1 MLERFGAPVHVLRQA
16 NRGRS
21 SARNTGIREATSDAV
36 IFLDSDDLLLP
47 NAIEEFVSVLEEQ
60 PDVDVVYGNAKM
72 IDAEGRLIAIYAD
85 RMPGAR
91 PSGNILGEL
100 ARRCCLTICSMVR
113 RSALRGIRFEEGMT
127 FGEDYDFWRQLAAKS
142 NFAYVDQLLTCYRFH
157 KGMTI
162 CSDPRKNLDAELEVQ
177 RRVLAMPEF
186 QNLSR
191 RSRACAYAAH
201 GAKQSMRNRGS
212 LTRSMIWRA
221 IRTDPTYVTSY
232 GLLALS
238 LFSLRPLQYAISK
251 RRRLIGNHIAA
262 DAGGTALEQE
272 RAASRGTPPAVIV
285 TDGAAVGVGEEHI
298 YG

>member
-1 MLERFGAPVHVLRQA
+1 
-16 NRGRS
+16 
-21 SARNTGIREATSDAV
+21 
-36 IFLDSDDLLLP
+36 
-47 NAIEEFVSVLEEQ
+47 
-60 PDVDVVYGNAKM
+60 
-72 IDAEGRLIAIYAD
+72 
-85 RMPGAR
+85 
-91 PSGNILGEL
+91 
-100 ARRCCLTICSMVR
+100 MVR

-272 RAASRGTPPAVIV
+272 PRGEPWYSAGRHRHRRRGRRCRRGAYLWLRFSSSGKRLLRISASRSCCKSCSTVRSRTWNCIMWGFGSRPMPTRLVAF
-285 TDGAAVGVGEEHI
+285 VGRRC
-298 YG
+298 